1 MGELGESHAEP
12 LIPAGETAQVPIRLI
27 ARYTRLKLAVGNEVH
42 QLRENHP
49 ALIHSLTLGDCNS
62 NRFERI
68 ARQSNEK

>member
-12 LIPAGETAQVPIRLI
+12 LIPAGETAQVPIRFI

-49 ALIHSLTLGDCNS
+49 ALIHSLL
-62 NRFERI
+62 
-68 ARQSNEK
+68 